1 MLNANIKIKY
11 IPKRNIK
18 KDVIISS
25 LKECICFILG
35 LSPKTEI
42 IYMMRLIDEDKVNT
56 QINKD
61 DVSVI
66 IKNENDTYNIEVII
80 NQDISSKEIAYKLF
94 DLFDKTGLFH
104 NFEVIP
110 NETIVYNDN
119 IEILRYVDI
128 DTYIPD
134 GGIKTEPLSTKK
146 KNNIMTIKQW
156 LKLTSGVCPLIIN
169 YDGFGYFVIKK
180 NGKYFET
187 NLPAVPGELISEYI
201 KSNFT
206 HVVWYNK

>member
-1 MLNANIKIKY
+1 MLTANVKIKY
-11 IPKRNIK
+11 IPKRNVK
-18 KDVIISS
+18 KDVVISS
-25 LKECICFILG
+25 LKECIYFILG

-42 IYMMRLIDEDKVNT
+42 IYMMRLTDDDKVYT

-61 DVSVI
+61 NMSVV
-66 IKNENDTYNIEVII
+66 IKNENDTYNIEVTI
-80 NQDISSKEIAYKLF
+80 NQDVSSKEIAYKLF
-94 DLFDKTGLFH
+94 DLFDKTSLFH

-110 NETIVYNDN
+110 DETIVYNDN

-134 GGIKTEPLSTKK
+134 GGIKTEPLSAKK
-146 KNNIMTIKQW
+146 DNIMTIKQW
-156 LKLTSGVCPLIIN
+156 IKLTSGICPLIMD

-187 NLPAVPGELISEYI
+187 NVPAVPGELISEYI

-206 HVVWYNK
+206 HVVWFNK

>member
-146 KNNIMTIKQW
+146 KT
-156 LKLTSGVCPLIIN
+156 T
-169 YDGFGYFVIKK
+169 
-180 NGKYFET
+180 
-187 NLPAVPGELISEYI
+187 
-201 KSNFT
+201 
-206 HVVWYNK
+206 